1 MVANLGR
8 EFKSFQKILNT
19 DDDDDDDENYDDFKS
34 RRAHEMAK
42 AEKVNAKETK
52 DSDSNATIKDFE
64 ELLSQVL
71 ELAWAYNARD
81 IAWTLEEACQ
91 KLLNDSGE
99 GTSSTIRKSWAKA
112 IKILGRSFLNRAQKE
127 DRVCQEN
134 KVCQNSESEKLDIK
148 ARIQVAYA
156 TAHMQTSTPNSEE
169 MEEMIRQG
177 KQFDKSQR

>member
-19 DDDDDDDENYDDFKS
+19 DDDDDDDDNYDDFKS
-34 RRAHEMAK
+34 RRAHEKAK

-52 DSDSNATIKDFE
+52 DCDSNVTIKDFE

-81 IAWTLEEACQ
+81 IAWTLEEACH

-99 GTSSTIRKSWAKA
+99 GTSSAIRKSRVKA
-112 IKILGRSFLNRAQKE
+112 IKSWDDLSSIELKRKIEFARK
-127 DRVCQEN
+127 
-134 KVCQNSESEKLDIK
+134 IK
-148 ARIQVAYA
+148 FARI
-156 TAHMQTSTPNSEE
+156 
-169 MEEMIRQG
+169 
-177 KQFDKSQR
+177 

>member
-19 DDDDDDDENYDDFKS
+19 DDDDDDDDNYDDFKS
-34 RRAHEMAK
+34 RRAHEKAK

-71 ELAWAYNARD
+71 ELAWAYNAHD
-81 IAWTLEEACQ
+81 IAWTLEEACH

-99 GTSSTIRKSWAKA
+99 GTSSTIRKSCTKA
-112 IKILGRSFLNRAQKE
+112 IKILRRSFLNRAQKE

-134 KVCQNSESEKLDIK
+134 KVCQNFESERLDIE